1 MFSRTPKK
9 TVRSSGSGVHSS
21 PAFSPGVLLPRG
33 SIVLRPCL
41 QFVHPIQQSQEPS
54 DDASTKDLQRK
65 LQQRQDELDM
75 LQIANET
82 LQAQCKVSAVRVKP
96 SATTSRAGYPTTG
109 FEVPSRSHRPA
120 HTVADLSPITERT
133 QAAVERE
140 EEIKEAMNDALG
152 ASTRRITDLEGE
164 LEHAKAIAAVADK
177 SPSSQGAPD
186 GTDAAELEK
195 LRKKLKVSA
204 GLVKKLRDNE
214 TGLKDEL
221 ATAQKRIAEGVKD
234 RDAEDRAVATQKN
247 LLRKTEA
254 DLVALRAELKAKD
267 AELTAREEANAETA
281 KTQAAKAEALHERV
295 EALEAEAAEARAAL
309 ERKEAESGA
318 MTAAAFDSANA
329 QANKS
334 EELQHELEATRAE
347 MAAANEQA
355 ERLRADANAKIER
368 AEAAYR
374 EMEKELAA
382 AKKKDT
388 KKTDPSLPA
397 SIQANIKELQ
407 AQLDKKKVQLEVA
420 NKLIKTMKENEKA
433 LEAKLSESPPGDA
446 DVEKIRADANQKI
459 ERAEAAFKEKEAEL
473 ERVRADAN
481 DKIEKA
487 EAAYKEKDAEL
498 KAAQTAGGAGKGK
511 GKGKKG
517 GKNNGDDDVEKIRA
531 DANAKI
537 QKAETAYTQKEE
549 EIARL
554 RADANA
560 KIEKAQA
567 AYKEKEDEIATLRSA
582 ANEKIENAEKAAKR
596 GVDDAARAL
605 EASTALTDEKDRLTQ
620 EVDRLN
626 QMLSSSDGGKAGDV
640 SSQPEPAGAVAALER
655 TLAEAE
661 SSFAREREA
670 LAGDVAAA
678 RSEAKDEKVS
688 RESAEADA
696 KSAKSDAETQ
706 RAAALAAMTE
716 VDKVKATA
724 AEIDAQLQETV
735 RDADGLREECARAK
749 TAAKD
754 AKRKLDEMT
763 KERATTERSSAES
776 AARVTELESAVA
788 SLEGELVKTAED
800 LRETG
805 LRLERAEA
813 VADVAGDKDQV
824 LSEAR
829 TAKRDAE
836 EAADAALVSARAAK
850 AEAEAA
856 RADAETEAKTAASLR
871 AQLAEIHTKVAALE
885 QRLETTKARAD
896 SAEKANKS
904 LSSVETALAAART
917 EHAAEKSQMRS
928 AWDEERDALKRE
940 LDALWEAN
948 SEDAA
953 RETARDSGVARRIS
967 ELEHTAEEAAVAAAE
982 EKRVYAERYA
992 ALSADFEASAERN
1005 LVLETE
1011 CKKLQDDL
1019 RESERKTL
1027 ASKEVNDR
1035 LTELAAS
1042 AEAESSV
1049 EIAKLRAE
1057 LAVAVT
1063 DKETMFAQTLEL
1075 EAATQDAS
1083 TALADVKAEQDSAA
1097 AKVEAAERR
1106 RDAAKGEV
1114 ASLEKELAGKR
1125 AKIDSLEAEVGDL
1138 RGKEADAVETCGS
1151 LRATIARLE
1160 AGSTARARTD
1170 DENKLKAEMYAVQE
1184 VETLKVRLREA
1195 DAMQERLQKQVTRAE
1210 ADKTDAETER
1220 ESLREGINKTTRE
1233 NRALSARVAHL
1244 EAQDASH
1251 EREKNEALREA
1262 AAARAEAEVS
1272 SSAAAQ
1278 ASSARAAAELR
1289 AEELRD
1295 QLRGARGDV
1304 TSAAAAALEM
1314 ERHMGSAQRAASE
1327 SAMKLKTHSAGKEL
1341 VTLRLREKT
1350 QELSDLAETLRE
1362 ERSRRRE
1369 QVEQIAGEKETIL
1382 AKLNSSER
1390 STQERTEE
1398 LETARAELG
1407 VATDEVA
1414 RMASEC
1420 ALAEERAAKAAAR
1433 AQRLHARLFPDGA
1446 PSGTLSDESDDDERA
1461 PVRTGGSR
1469 RKGSSSKA
1477 RLAIVRGTLL
1487 GHPSFP
1493 DGVDVTAA
1501 MRQRCN
1507 SEDGERLCVRVSENL
1522 REVFGNRYPADDD
1535 GQSKTQI
1542 PGKSEGRLVVEY
1554 RSTYFGEG
1562 GNALRCT
1569 VRVGGVTSRTP
1580 FLTESMWIEA
1590 KPAAADHAARTSAA
1604 RIRDA
1609 ESAVAVSRSRG
1620 IALEGKVRAL
1630 TDELVLAKAFASGLE
1645 RRERELDGALAKMRA
1660 KWAAAAESSDRN
1672 ESDADRHRKAAFAA
1686 AAVAHRAVEDART
1699 EAEIAVMEAVRLERL
1714 SADQRAREIRLS
1726 QSGKG
1731 RGVGSASASV
1741 KGSWGEPGVDRTPFV
1756 PSREKTS
1763 VPAKSPV
1770 DFGYKSRSKV
1780 RSAMRAEAE
1789 AWERAR
1795 AVSGVGESAA
1805 TRARASW
1812 ARGRDVP
1819 EPFMTPRASLSA
1831 PKTAQRASASI
1842 TRRDFRLIGA
1852 ESPSE
1857 EARRR
1862 ADARVAALRAS
1873 RQSASRDA
1881 GPNSPTNRKPKD
1893 SFQNSSSRV
1902 TRAITPRRG
1911 AGDVT
1916 TPGAGVL
1923 RSKLEAAEA
1932 RLASAVADREA
1943 RLAEAEALRR
1953 RAWASSVTGSRGRDE
1968 IEALARTVIAKSEK
1982 VLREDD

>member
-1 MFSRTPKK
+1 M
-9 TVRSSGSGVHSS
+9 
-21 PAFSPGVLLPRG
+21 
-33 SIVLRPCL
+33 
-41 QFVHPIQQSQEPS
+41 
-54 DDASTKDLQRK
+54 
-65 LQQRQDELDM
+65 
-75 LQIANET
+75 
-82 LQAQCKVSAVRVKP
+82 
-96 SATTSRAGYPTTG
+96 
-109 FEVPSRSHRPA
+109 PSRSHRPA

-267 AELTAREEANAETA
+267 AELFAREEANAETA

-334 EELQHELEATRAE
+334 EELQHELEVTRAE

-382 AKKKDT
+382 AKEKKDT

-517 GKNNGDDDVEKIRA
+517 GKNNGDDDVEMIRA

-537 QKAETAYTQKEE
+537 QKAETACTQKEE
-549 EIARL
+549 EIERL
-554 RADANA
+554 RLDANA

-640 SSQPEPAGAVAALER
+640 SSQPGPAGAVAALER

-706 RAAALAAMTE
+706 RAGALAAMTE

-829 TAKRDAE
+829 TAKSDAE

-871 AQLAEIHTKVAALE
+871 AQLAEIHTKVVALE

-1027 ASKEVNDR
+1027 ASK
-1035 LTELAAS
+1035 
-1042 AEAESSV
+1042 
-1049 EIAKLRAE
+1049 
-1057 LAVAVT
+1057 
-1063 DKETMFAQTLEL
+1063 
-1075 EAATQDAS
+1075 
-1083 TALADVKAEQDSAA
+1083 
-1097 AKVEAAERR
+1097 
-1106 RDAAKGEV
+1106 
-1114 ASLEKELAGKR
+1114 
-1125 AKIDSLEAEVGDL
+1125 
-1138 RGKEADAVETCGS
+1138 
-1151 LRATIARLE
+1151 
-1160 AGSTARARTD
+1160 
-1170 DENKLKAEMYAVQE
+1170 
-1184 VETLKVRLREA
+1184 
-1195 DAMQERLQKQVTRAE
+1195 
-1210 ADKTDAETER
+1210 
-1220 ESLREGINKTTRE
+1220 
-1233 NRALSARVAHL
+1233 
-1244 EAQDASH
+1244 
-1251 EREKNEALREA
+1251 
-1262 AAARAEAEVS
+1262 
-1272 SSAAAQ
+1272 
-1278 ASSARAAAELR
+1278 
-1289 AEELRD
+1289 
-1295 QLRGARGDV
+1295 
-1304 TSAAAAALEM
+1304 
-1314 ERHMGSAQRAASE
+1314 
-1327 SAMKLKTHSAGKEL
+1327 
-1341 VTLRLREKT
+1341 
-1350 QELSDLAETLRE
+1350 
-1362 ERSRRRE
+1362 
-1369 QVEQIAGEKETIL
+1369 
-1382 AKLNSSER
+1382 
-1390 STQERTEE
+1390 
-1398 LETARAELG
+1398 
-1407 VATDEVA
+1407 
-1414 RMASEC
+1414 
-1420 ALAEERAAKAAAR
+1420 
-1433 AQRLHARLFPDGA
+1433 
-1446 PSGTLSDESDDDERA
+1446 
-1461 PVRTGGSR
+1461 
-1469 RKGSSSKA
+1469 
-1477 RLAIVRGTLL
+1477 
-1487 GHPSFP
+1487 
-1493 DGVDVTAA
+1493 
-1501 MRQRCN
+1501 
-1507 SEDGERLCVRVSENL
+1507 
-1522 REVFGNRYPADDD
+1522 
-1535 GQSKTQI
+1535 
-1542 PGKSEGRLVVEY
+1542 
-1554 RSTYFGEG
+1554 
-1562 GNALRCT
+1562 
-1569 VRVGGVTSRTP
+1569 
-1580 FLTESMWIEA
+1580 
-1590 KPAAADHAARTSAA
+1590 
-1604 RIRDA
+1604 
-1609 ESAVAVSRSRG
+1609 
-1620 IALEGKVRAL
+1620 
-1630 TDELVLAKAFASGLE
+1630 
-1645 RRERELDGALAKMRA
+1645 
-1660 KWAAAAESSDRN
+1660 
-1672 ESDADRHRKAAFAA
+1672 
-1686 AAVAHRAVEDART
+1686 
-1699 EAEIAVMEAVRLERL
+1699 
-1714 SADQRAREIRLS
+1714 
-1726 QSGKG
+1726 
-1731 RGVGSASASV
+1731 
-1741 KGSWGEPGVDRTPFV
+1741 
-1756 PSREKTS
+1756 
-1763 VPAKSPV
+1763 
-1770 DFGYKSRSKV
+1770 
-1780 RSAMRAEAE
+1780 
-1789 AWERAR
+1789 
-1795 AVSGVGESAA
+1795 
-1805 TRARASW
+1805 
-1812 ARGRDVP
+1812 
-1819 EPFMTPRASLSA
+1819 
-1831 PKTAQRASASI
+1831 
-1842 TRRDFRLIGA
+1842 
-1852 ESPSE
+1852 
-1857 EARRR
+1857 
-1862 ADARVAALRAS
+1862 
-1873 RQSASRDA
+1873 
-1881 GPNSPTNRKPKD
+1881 
-1893 SFQNSSSRV
+1893 
-1902 TRAITPRRG
+1902 
-1911 AGDVT
+1911 
-1916 TPGAGVL
+1916 
-1923 RSKLEAAEA
+1923 
-1932 RLASAVADREA
+1932 
-1943 RLAEAEALRR
+1943 
-1953 RAWASSVTGSRGRDE
+1953 
-1968 IEALARTVIAKSEK
+1968 
-1982 VLREDD
+1982 

>member
-1 MFSRTPKK
+1 M
-9 TVRSSGSGVHSS
+9 
-21 PAFSPGVLLPRG
+21 
-33 SIVLRPCL
+33 
-41 QFVHPIQQSQEPS
+41 
-54 DDASTKDLQRK
+54 
-65 LQQRQDELDM
+65 
-75 LQIANET
+75 
-82 LQAQCKVSAVRVKP
+82 
-96 SATTSRAGYPTTG
+96 
-109 FEVPSRSHRPA
+109 PSRSHRPA

-267 AELTAREEANAETA
+267 AELSAREEANAETA
-281 KTQAAKAEALHERV
+281 KTQAAKAEALHTRV
-295 EALEAEAAEARAAL
+295 EALEAEAAAARAAL

-382 AKKKDT
+382 AKEKKDT

-537 QKAETAYTQKEE
+537 QKAETAYTRKEE
-549 EIARL
+549 EIERL

-640 SSQPEPAGAVAALER
+640 SSQPGPAGAVAALER

-1049 EIAKLRAE
+1049 EIAKLRAD
-1057 LAVAVT
+1057 LAVAVA

-1125 AKIDSLEAEVGDL
+1125 AKIESLQAELGDL

-1272 SSAAAQ
+1272 SSAALS

-1341 VTLRLREKT
+1341 VALRLREKT

-1390 STQERTEE
+1390 LTQERTEE

-1469 RKGSSSKA
+1469 RKVTSKA

-1535 GQSKTQI
+1535 VQSKTHV

-1609 ESAVAVSRSRG
+1609 ESAVAASRSRG
-1620 IALEGKVRAL
+1620 IALEDKVRAL

-1731 RGVGSASASV
+1731 RGVGSASDSV

>member
-1 MFSRTPKK
+1 
-9 TVRSSGSGVHSS
+9 
-21 PAFSPGVLLPRG
+21 
-33 SIVLRPCL
+33 
-41 QFVHPIQQSQEPS
+41 
-54 DDASTKDLQRK
+54 
-65 LQQRQDELDM
+65 M

-96 SATTSRAGYPTTG
+96 KSTTSRAGYPTTG

-267 AELTAREEANAETA
+267 AELIAREEANAETA
-281 KTQAAKAEALHERV
+281 KTQAAKAEALHTRV

-382 AKKKDT
+382 AKEKDT

-549 EIARL
+549 EIERL

-605 EASTALTDEKDRLTQ
+605 EASTALTDEKDRLTR

-678 RSEAKDEKVS
+678 RSEAKDGKVA

-706 RAAALAAMTE
+706 RAVALAAMTE

-871 AQLAEIHTKVAALE
+871 AQLAELQTKVDALE
-885 QRLETTKARAD
+885 QRLETTKTRAD

-1057 LAVAVT
+1057 LAVAVA

-1114 ASLEKELAGKR
+1114 VVLEKELAGKR

-1262 AAARAEAEVS
+1262 AAARAEAEAT
-1272 SSAAAQ
+1272 SSAALS

-1469 RKGSSSKA
+1469 RKGASKA

-1535 GQSKTQI
+1535 VQSKTQI
-1542 PGKSEGRLVVEY
+1542 PGKSSEGRLVVEY

-1609 ESAVAVSRSRG
+1609 ESAVAASRSRG

-1741 KGSWGEPGVDRTPFV
+1741 KGSWGEPGIDRTPFV

-1911 AGDVT
+1911 AGDAK

>member
-1 MFSRTPKK
+1 
-9 TVRSSGSGVHSS
+9 
-21 PAFSPGVLLPRG
+21 
-33 SIVLRPCL
+33 
-41 QFVHPIQQSQEPS
+41 
-54 DDASTKDLQRK
+54 
-65 LQQRQDELDM
+65 M

-267 AELTAREEANAETA
+267 AELSAREEANAETA

-382 AKKKDT
+382 AKKDT

-549 EIARL
+549 EIERL

-605 EASTALTDEKDRLTQ
+605 EASTALTDEKDRLTR

-640 SSQPEPAGAVAALER
+640 SSQPGPAGAVAALER

-678 RSEAKDEKVS
+678 RSEAKDENVS

-871 AQLAEIHTKVAALE
+871 AQLTEIQTKMSALE

-1049 EIAKLRAE
+1049 EIAKLRAD
-1057 LAVAVT
+1057 LAVAVA

-1262 AAARAEAEVS
+1262 AAARAEAEAT
-1272 SSAAAQ
+1272 SSAALS

-1469 RKGSSSKA
+1469 RKGA
-1477 RLAIVRGTLL
+1477 FQG
-1487 GHPSFP
+1487 
-1493 DGVDVTAA
+1493 
-1501 MRQRCN
+1501 
-1507 SEDGERLCVRVSENL
+1507 
-1522 REVFGNRYPADDD
+1522 PA
-1535 GQSKTQI
+1535 G
-1542 PGKSEGRLVVEY
+1542 
-1554 RSTYFGEG
+1554 
-1562 GNALRCT
+1562 
-1569 VRVGGVTSRTP
+1569 
-1580 FLTESMWIEA
+1580 
-1590 KPAAADHAARTSAA
+1590 
-1604 RIRDA
+1604 
-1609 ESAVAVSRSRG
+1609 
-1620 IALEGKVRAL
+1620 
-1630 TDELVLAKAFASGLE
+1630 
-1645 RRERELDGALAKMRA
+1645 
-1660 KWAAAAESSDRN
+1660 DRP
-1672 ESDADRHRKAAFAA
+1672 RH
-1686 AAVAHRAVEDART
+1686 
-1699 EAEIAVMEAVRLERL
+1699 L
-1714 SADQRAREIRLS
+1714 
-1726 QSGKG
+1726 
-1731 RGVGSASASV
+1731 
-1741 KGSWGEPGVDRTPFV
+1741 
-1756 PSREKTS
+1756 
-1763 VPAKSPV
+1763 
-1770 DFGYKSRSKV
+1770 
-1780 RSAMRAEAE
+1780 
-1789 AWERAR
+1789 
-1795 AVSGVGESAA
+1795 
-1805 TRARASW
+1805 ARASVVPRR
-1812 ARGRDVP
+1812 RGRH
-1819 EPFMTPRASLSA
+1819 R
-1831 PKTAQRASASI
+1831 
-1842 TRRDFRLIGA
+1842 G
-1852 ESPSE
+1852 
-1857 EARRR
+1857 
-1862 ADARVAALRAS
+1862 DATEV
-1873 RQSASRDA
+1873 
-1881 GPNSPTNRKPKD
+1881 
-1893 SFQNSSSRV
+1893 
-1902 TRAITPRRG
+1902 
-1911 AGDVT
+1911 
-1916 TPGAGVL
+1916 
-1923 RSKLEAAEA
+1923 
-1932 RLASAVADREA
+1932 
-1943 RLAEAEALRR
+1943 
-1953 RAWASSVTGSRGRDE
+1953 
-1968 IEALARTVIAKSEK
+1968 
-1982 VLREDD
+1982 

>member
-1 MFSRTPKK
+1 
-9 TVRSSGSGVHSS
+9 
-21 PAFSPGVLLPRG
+21 
-33 SIVLRPCL
+33 
-41 QFVHPIQQSQEPS
+41 
-54 DDASTKDLQRK
+54 
-65 LQQRQDELDM
+65 M

-96 SATTSRAGYPTTG
+96 KSTTSRAGYPTTG

-267 AELTAREEANAETA
+267 AELIAREEANAETA
-281 KTQAAKAEALHERV
+281 KTQAAKAEALHTRV

-382 AKKKDT
+382 AKEKDT

-487 EAAYKEKDAEL
+487 EAAYKEKEAEL
-498 KAAQTAGGAGKGK
+498 KAAQTAGGAGAGKGKGK

-549 EIARL
+549 EIERL

-605 EASTALTDEKDRLTQ
+605 EASTALTDEKDRLTR

-678 RSEAKDEKVS
+678 RSEAKDGKVA

-706 RAAALAAMTE
+706 RAVALAAMTE

-788 SLEGELVKTAED
+788 SLEDELVKTAED

-871 AQLAEIHTKVAALE
+871 AQLAELQTKVDALE
-885 QRLETTKARAD
+885 QRLETTKTRAD

-1057 LAVAVT
+1057 LAVAVA

-1083 TALADVKAEQDSAA
+1083 TTLADVKAEQDSAA

-1114 ASLEKELAGKR
+1114 VVLEKELAGKR

-1195 DAMQERLQKQVTRAE
+1195 DAMQERLQKHVTRAE
-1210 ADKTDAETER
+1210 ADKADAETER

-1278 ASSARAAAELR
+1278 ASSARAAAELC

-1382 AKLNSSER
+1382 AKLKSSER
-1390 STQERTEE
+1390 LTQERTEE

-1407 VATDEVA
+1407 VATDEVS

-1469 RKGSSSKA
+1469 RKGASKA

-1535 GQSKTQI
+1535 VQSKTHV
-1542 PGKSEGRLVVEY
+1542 PGKSSEGRLVVEY

-1609 ESAVAVSRSRG
+1609 ESAVATSRSRG

-1741 KGSWGEPGVDRTPFV
+1741 KGSWGEPGIDRTPFV

-1842 TRRDFRLIGA
+1842 TRRDFRLIGV

-1911 AGDVT
+1911 AGDAK

-1943 RLAEAEALRR
+1943 RLAEAEALPR

-1968 IEALARTVIAKSEK
+1968 IEALVRTVIAKSEK

>member
-1 MFSRTPKK
+1 M
-9 TVRSSGSGVHSS
+9 
-21 PAFSPGVLLPRG
+21 
-33 SIVLRPCL
+33 
-41 QFVHPIQQSQEPS
+41 
-54 DDASTKDLQRK
+54 
-65 LQQRQDELDM
+65 
-75 LQIANET
+75 
-82 LQAQCKVSAVRVKP
+82 
-96 SATTSRAGYPTTG
+96 
-109 FEVPSRSHRPA
+109 PSRSHRPA

-267 AELTAREEANAETA
+267 AELSAREEANAETA

-295 EALEAEAAEARAAL
+295 EALEAEAAAARAAL

-382 AKKKDT
+382 AKKDT

-397 SIQANIKELQ
+397 SIQATIKELQ

-537 QKAETAYTQKEE
+537 QKAETAYTRKEE
-549 EIARL
+549 EIERL

-640 SSQPEPAGAVAALER
+640 SSQPGPAGAVAALER

-871 AQLAEIHTKVAALE
+871 AQLAELQTKMSALE

-1057 LAVAVT
+1057 LAVAVA

-1195 DAMQERLQKQVTRAE
+1195 DAMQERLQKHVTRAE

-1262 AAARAEAEVS
+1262 AAARAEAEAT
-1272 SSAAAQ
+1272 SSAALS

-1407 VATDEVA
+1407 AATDEVA

-1469 RKGSSSKA
+1469 RKVTSKA

-1535 GQSKTQI
+1535 VQSKTQI

-1609 ESAVAVSRSRG
+1609 ESAVAASRSRG

-1911 AGDVT
+1911 AGDAV

>member
-1 MFSRTPKK
+1 M
-9 TVRSSGSGVHSS
+9 
-21 PAFSPGVLLPRG
+21 
-33 SIVLRPCL
+33 
-41 QFVHPIQQSQEPS
+41 
-54 DDASTKDLQRK
+54 
-65 LQQRQDELDM
+65 
-75 LQIANET
+75 
-82 LQAQCKVSAVRVKP
+82 
-96 SATTSRAGYPTTG
+96 
-109 FEVPSRSHRPA
+109 PSRSHRPA

-267 AELTAREEANAETA
+267 AELFAREEANAETA

-295 EALEAEAAEARAAL
+295 EALEAEAAAARAAL

-329 QANKS
+329 QANKA

-382 AKKKDT
+382 AKKDT

-549 EIARL
+549 EIERL

-605 EASTALTDEKDRLTQ
+605 EASAALTDEKDRLTR

-640 SSQPEPAGAVAALER
+640 SSQPGPAGAVAALER

-678 RSEAKDEKVS
+678 RSEAKDEKVA

-824 LSEAR
+824 LYEAR

-871 AQLAEIHTKVAALE
+871 AQLTELQTKVAALE

-896 SAEKANKS
+896 SAEKANES

-1035 LTELAAS
+1035 LTDLAAS

-1057 LAVAVT
+1057 LAVAVA

-1210 ADKTDAETER
+1210 ADKADAETER

-1233 NRALSARVAHL
+1233 NRALSARVANL

-1262 AAARAEAEVS
+1262 AAARTEAEVS
-1272 SSAAAQ
+1272 SSAALS

-1469 RKGSSSKA
+1469 RKVTSKA

-1535 GQSKTQI
+1535 VQSKTQI
-1542 PGKSEGRLVVEY
+1542 PGKSSEGRLVVEY

-1609 ESAVAVSRSRG
+1609 ESAVAASRSRG

-1831 PKTAQRASASI
+1831 PKTAQRASVSH

>member
-1 MFSRTPKK
+1 
-9 TVRSSGSGVHSS
+9 
-21 PAFSPGVLLPRG
+21 
-33 SIVLRPCL
+33 
-41 QFVHPIQQSQEPS
+41 
-54 DDASTKDLQRK
+54 
-65 LQQRQDELDM
+65 M

-96 SATTSRAGYPTTG
+96 KSTTSRAGYPTTG

-267 AELTAREEANAETA
+267 AELFAREEANAETA

-382 AKKKDT
+382 AKEKDT

-498 KAAQTAGGAGKGK
+498 KAAQTAGGAGAGKGKGK

-549 EIARL
+549 EIERL

-605 EASTALTDEKDRLTQ
+605 EASTALTDEKDRLTR

-678 RSEAKDEKVS
+678 RSEAKDGKVA

-788 SLEGELVKTAED
+788 SLEDELVKTAED

-871 AQLAEIHTKVAALE
+871 AQLAELQTKVDALE
-885 QRLETTKARAD
+885 QRLETTKTRAD

-1005 LVLETE
+1005 LVLKTE

-1057 LAVAVT
+1057 LAVAVA

-1083 TALADVKAEQDSAA
+1083 TTLADVKAEQDSAA

-1114 ASLEKELAGKR
+1114 VVLEKELAGKR

-1195 DAMQERLQKQVTRAE
+1195 DAMQERLQKHVTRAE
-1210 ADKTDAETER
+1210 ADKADAETER

-1278 ASSARAAAELR
+1278 ASSARAAAELC

-1369 QVEQIAGEKETIL
+1369 QVEQIAGEKEMIL
-1382 AKLNSSER
+1382 AKLKSSER
-1390 STQERTEE
+1390 LTQERTEE

-1407 VATDEVA
+1407 VATDEVS

-1469 RKGSSSKA
+1469 RKGASKA

-1535 GQSKTQI
+1535 VQSKTHV
-1542 PGKSEGRLVVEY
+1542 PGKSSEGRLVVEY

-1609 ESAVAVSRSRG
+1609 ESAVATSRSRG

-1741 KGSWGEPGVDRTPFV
+1741 KGSWGEPSVDRTPFV

-1911 AGDVT
+1911 AGDAK

-1943 RLAEAEALRR
+1943 RLAEAEALPR

-1968 IEALARTVIAKSEK
+1968 IEALVRTVIAKSEK

>member
-1 MFSRTPKK
+1 
-9 TVRSSGSGVHSS
+9 
-21 PAFSPGVLLPRG
+21 
-33 SIVLRPCL
+33 
-41 QFVHPIQQSQEPS
+41 
-54 DDASTKDLQRK
+54 
-65 LQQRQDELDM
+65 
-75 LQIANET
+75 
-82 LQAQCKVSAVRVKP
+82 
-96 SATTSRAGYPTTG
+96 
-109 FEVPSRSHRPA
+109 
-120 HTVADLSPITERT
+120 
-133 QAAVERE
+133 
-140 EEIKEAMNDALG
+140 
-152 ASTRRITDLEGE
+152 
-164 LEHAKAIAAVADK
+164 
-177 SPSSQGAPD
+177 
-186 GTDAAELEK
+186 
-195 LRKKLKVSA
+195 
-204 GLVKKLRDNE
+204 
-214 TGLKDEL
+214 
-221 ATAQKRIAEGVKD
+221 
-234 RDAEDRAVATQKN
+234 VATQKN

-267 AELTAREEANAETA
+267 TELFAREEANAETA
-281 KTQAAKAEALHERV
+281 KTQAAKAEALHTRV

-382 AKKKDT
+382 AKKDT

-537 QKAETAYTQKEE
+537 QKAETAYTRKEE
-549 EIARL
+549 EIERL

-640 SSQPEPAGAVAALER
+640 SSQPGPAGAVAALER

-871 AQLAEIHTKVAALE
+871 AQLTEIQTKMSALE

-1057 LAVAVT
+1057 LAVAVA

-1262 AAARAEAEVS
+1262 AAARAEAEAT
-1272 SSAAAQ
+1272 SSAALS

-1535 GQSKTQI
+1535 VQTKTHV

-1609 ESAVAVSRSRG
+1609 ESAVAASRSRA

-1831 PKTAQRASASI
+1831 PKTAQRASVSAGV

>member
-1 MFSRTPKK
+1 M
-9 TVRSSGSGVHSS
+9 
-21 PAFSPGVLLPRG
+21 
-33 SIVLRPCL
+33 
-41 QFVHPIQQSQEPS
+41 
-54 DDASTKDLQRK
+54 
-65 LQQRQDELDM
+65 
-75 LQIANET
+75 
-82 LQAQCKVSAVRVKP
+82 
-96 SATTSRAGYPTTG
+96 
-109 FEVPSRSHRPA
+109 PSRSHRPA

-267 AELTAREEANAETA
+267 AELFAREEANAETA

-382 AKKKDT
+382 AKKDT

-517 GKNNGDDDVEKIRA
+517 GKNGDDDVEKIRA

-640 SSQPEPAGAVAALER
+640 SSQPGPAGAVAALER

-1049 EIAKLRAE
+1049 EIAKLRAD
-1057 LAVAVT
+1057 LAVAVA

-1125 AKIDSLEAEVGDL
+1125 AKIESLEAEVGDL

-1262 AAARAEAEVS
+1262 AAARAEAEAT
-1272 SSAAAQ
+1272 SSAALS

-1535 GQSKTQI
+1535 VQSKTHV

-1609 ESAVAVSRSRG
+1609 ESAVAASRSRA

-1812 ARGRDVP
+1812 ARGREVP

-1831 PKTAQRASASI
+1831 PKTAQRASVSAGV

>member
-1 MFSRTPKK
+1 M
-9 TVRSSGSGVHSS
+9 
-21 PAFSPGVLLPRG
+21 
-33 SIVLRPCL
+33 
-41 QFVHPIQQSQEPS
+41 
-54 DDASTKDLQRK
+54 
-65 LQQRQDELDM
+65 
-75 LQIANET
+75 
-82 LQAQCKVSAVRVKP
+82 
-96 SATTSRAGYPTTG
+96 
-109 FEVPSRSHRPA
+109 
-120 HTVADLSPITERT
+120 
-133 QAAVERE
+133 
-140 EEIKEAMNDALG
+140 
-152 ASTRRITDLEGE
+152 
-164 LEHAKAIAAVADK
+164 
-177 SPSSQGAPD
+177 
-186 GTDAAELEK
+186 
-195 LRKKLKVSA
+195 
-204 GLVKKLRDNE
+204 
-214 TGLKDEL
+214 
-221 ATAQKRIAEGVKD
+221 KD

-267 AELTAREEANAETA
+267 AELSAREEANAETA
-281 KTQAAKAEALHERV
+281 KTQAAKAEALHTRV

-382 AKKKDT
+382 AKKDT

-517 GKNNGDDDVEKIRA
+517 GKNGDDDVEKIRA

-537 QKAETAYTQKEE
+537 QKAETAYTRKEE
-549 EIARL
+549 EIERL

-640 SSQPEPAGAVAALER
+640 SSQPGPAGAVAALER

-678 RSEAKDEKVS
+678 RSEAKAEKVA

-871 AQLAEIHTKVAALE
+871 AQLVELQTKVDALE

-896 SAEKANKS
+896 SAEKANES

-1035 LTELAAS
+1035 LTDLAAS

-1049 EIAKLRAE
+1049 EIAKLRAD
-1057 LAVAVT
+1057 LAVAVA

-1272 SSAAAQ
+1272 SSAALS

-1390 STQERTEE
+1390 LTQERTEE

-1469 RKGSSSKA
+1469 RKVTSKA

-1535 GQSKTQI
+1535 VPSKTHV

-1609 ESAVAVSRSRG
+1609 ESAVAASRSRA

-1731 RGVGSASASV
+1731 RGVGSASDSV

-1812 ARGRDVP
+1812 ARGREVP

>member
-1 MFSRTPKK
+1 
-9 TVRSSGSGVHSS
+9 
-21 PAFSPGVLLPRG
+21 
-33 SIVLRPCL
+33 
-41 QFVHPIQQSQEPS
+41 
-54 DDASTKDLQRK
+54 
-65 LQQRQDELDM
+65 M

-96 SATTSRAGYPTTG
+96 KSTTSRAGYPTTG

-382 AKKKDT
+382 AKEKDT

-498 KAAQTAGGAGKGK
+498 KAAQTAGGAGAGAGKGK

-549 EIARL
+549 EIERL

-605 EASTALTDEKDRLTQ
+605 EASTALTDEKDRLTR

-678 RSEAKDEKVS
+678 RSEAKDGKVA

-706 RAAALAAMTE
+706 RAVALAAMTE

-788 SLEGELVKTAED
+788 SLEDELVKTAED

-871 AQLAEIHTKVAALE
+871 AQLAELQTKVDALE
-885 QRLETTKARAD
+885 QRLETTKTRAD

-1075 EAATQDAS
+1075 EAATEDAS

-1114 ASLEKELAGKR
+1114 VVLEKELAGKR

-1195 DAMQERLQKQVTRAE
+1195 DAMQERLQKHVTRAE
-1210 ADKTDAETER
+1210 ADKADAETER

-1272 SSAAAQ
+1272 SSAALS

-1369 QVEQIAGEKETIL
+1369 QVEQIAGEKEMIL
-1382 AKLNSSER
+1382 AKLKSSER
-1390 STQERTEE
+1390 LTQERTEE

-1407 VATDEVA
+1407 AATDEVA

-1469 RKGSSSKA
+1469 RKGASKA

-1535 GQSKTQI
+1535 VQSKTHV
-1542 PGKSEGRLVVEY
+1542 PGKSSEGRLVVEY

-1609 ESAVAVSRSRG
+1609 ESAVATSRSRG

-1741 KGSWGEPGVDRTPFV
+1741 KGSWGEPSVDRTPFV

-1911 AGDVT
+1911 AGDAK

-1943 RLAEAEALRR
+1943 RLAEAEALPR

-1968 IEALARTVIAKSEK
+1968 IEALVRTVIAKSEK

>member
-1 MFSRTPKK
+1 M
-9 TVRSSGSGVHSS
+9 
-21 PAFSPGVLLPRG
+21 
-33 SIVLRPCL
+33 
-41 QFVHPIQQSQEPS
+41 
-54 DDASTKDLQRK
+54 
-65 LQQRQDELDM
+65 
-75 LQIANET
+75 
-82 LQAQCKVSAVRVKP
+82 
-96 SATTSRAGYPTTG
+96 
-109 FEVPSRSHRPA
+109 PSRSHRPA

-281 KTQAAKAEALHERV
+281 KTQAAKAEALHTRV
-295 EALEAEAAEARAAL
+295 EALEAEAANARAAL

-382 AKKKDT
+382 AKKDT

-549 EIARL
+549 EIERL

-605 EASTALTDEKDRLTQ
+605 EASTALTDEKDRLTR

-640 SSQPEPAGAVAALER
+640 SSQPGPAGAVAALER

-661 SSFAREREA
+661 SSFANEREA

-678 RSEAKDEKVS
+678 RSEAKDEKVA

-871 AQLAEIHTKVAALE
+871 AQLAELQTKMSALE

-1063 DKETMFAQTLEL
+1063 DKETMFAQTLDL

-1195 DAMQERLQKQVTRAE
+1195 DAMQERLQKHVTRAE

-1220 ESLREGINKTTRE
+1220 ESLREGINKATRE
-1233 NRALSARVAHL
+1233 NRALSARVANL

-1262 AAARAEAEVS
+1262 AAARAEAEAS
-1272 SSAAAQ
+1272 SSAALS

-1390 STQERTEE
+1390 LTQERTEE

-1407 VATDEVA
+1407 AATDEVA

-1469 RKGSSSKA
+1469 RKGASKA

-1535 GQSKTQI
+1535 VPSKTHV

-1609 ESAVAVSRSRG
+1609 ESAVAASRSRG

-1911 AGDVT
+1911 AGDAV

>member
-1 MFSRTPKK
+1 M
-9 TVRSSGSGVHSS
+9 
-21 PAFSPGVLLPRG
+21 
-33 SIVLRPCL
+33 
-41 QFVHPIQQSQEPS
+41 
-54 DDASTKDLQRK
+54 
-65 LQQRQDELDM
+65 
-75 LQIANET
+75 
-82 LQAQCKVSAVRVKP
+82 
-96 SATTSRAGYPTTG
+96 
-109 FEVPSRSHRPA
+109 PSRSHRPA

-295 EALEAEAAEARAAL
+295 EALEAEAANARAAL

-382 AKKKDT
+382 EKKDT
-388 KKTDPSLPA
+388 KQTDPSLPA

-549 EIARL
+549 EIERL

-605 EASTALTDEKDRLTQ
+605 EASTALTDEKDRLTR

-640 SSQPEPAGAVAALER
+640 SSQPGPAGAVAALER

-661 SSFAREREA
+661 SSFANEREA

-678 RSEAKDEKVS
+678 RSEAKAEKVA

-871 AQLAEIHTKVAALE
+871 AQLTELHTKVAALE

-1035 LTELAAS
+1035 LTDLAAS

-1114 ASLEKELAGKR
+1114 DVLEKELAGKR
-1125 AKIDSLEAEVGDL
+1125 AKIDSLEAELGDL

-1195 DAMQERLQKQVTRAE
+1195 DAMQERLQKHVTRAE
-1210 ADKTDAETER
+1210 VDKADAETER
-1220 ESLREGINKTTRE
+1220 ESLREGINKATRE

-1272 SSAAAQ
+1272 SSAALS

-1390 STQERTEE
+1390 LTQERTEE

-1469 RKGSSSKA
+1469 RKVTSKA

-1535 GQSKTQI
+1535 VPSKTHV

-1609 ESAVAVSRSRG
+1609 ESAVAASRSRA

-1731 RGVGSASASV
+1731 RGVGSASDSV

>member
-1 MFSRTPKK
+1 M
-9 TVRSSGSGVHSS
+9 
-21 PAFSPGVLLPRG
+21 
-33 SIVLRPCL
+33 
-41 QFVHPIQQSQEPS
+41 
-54 DDASTKDLQRK
+54 
-65 LQQRQDELDM
+65 
-75 LQIANET
+75 
-82 LQAQCKVSAVRVKP
+82 
-96 SATTSRAGYPTTG
+96 
-109 FEVPSRSHRPA
+109 PSRSHRPA

-267 AELTAREEANAETA
+267 AELFAREEANAETA
-281 KTQAAKAEALHERV
+281 KTQAAKAEALHTRV

-382 AKKKDT
+382 AKEKKDT

-498 KAAQTAGGAGKGK
+498 KAAQTAGGAGAGKGKGK

-537 QKAETAYTQKEE
+537 QKAETAYTRKEE
-549 EIARL
+549 EIERL

-605 EASTALTDEKDRLTQ
+605 EASTALTDEKDRLTR

-640 SSQPEPAGAVAALER
+640 SSQPGPAGAVAALER

-678 RSEAKDEKVS
+678 RSEAKDGKVA

-871 AQLAEIHTKVAALE
+871 AQLAELQTKVDALE
-885 QRLETTKARAD
+885 QRLETTKTRAD

-1057 LAVAVT
+1057 LAVAVA

-1083 TALADVKAEQDSAA
+1083 TTLADVKAEQDSAA

-1114 ASLEKELAGKR
+1114 VVLEKELAGKR

-1262 AAARAEAEVS
+1262 AAARAEAEAT
-1272 SSAAAQ
+1272 SSAALS

-1314 ERHMGSAQRAASE
+1314 ERQMGSAQRAASE

-1407 VATDEVA
+1407 VATDEVS

-1469 RKGSSSKA
+1469 RKGASKA

-1609 ESAVAVSRSRG
+1609 ESAVATSRSRG

-1805 TRARASW
+1805 TRAHASW

-1842 TRRDFRLIGA
+1842 TRRDFRLIGV

-1911 AGDVT
+1911 AGDAK

-1943 RLAEAEALRR
+1943 RLAEAEALPR

>member
-33 SIVLRPCL
+33 SIVLRPL
-41 QFVHPIQQSQEPS
+41 FTIPPPIQQSQEPS

-267 AELTAREEANAETA
+267 AELIAREEANAETA
-281 KTQAAKAEALHERV
+281 KTQAAKAEALHTRV
-295 EALEAEAAEARAAL
+295 EALEAEAAAARAAL

-382 AKKKDT
+382 AKKDT

-397 SIQANIKELQ
+397 SIQATIKELQ

-549 EIARL
+549 EIERL

-567 AYKEKEDEIATLRSA
+567 AYEEKEDEIATLRSA

-605 EASTALTDEKDRLTQ
+605 EASTALTDEKDRLTR

-640 SSQPEPAGAVAALER
+640 SSQPGPAGAVAALER

-1057 LAVAVT
+1057 LAVAVA

-1262 AAARAEAEVS
+1262 AAARAEAEAT
-1272 SSAAAQ
+1272 SSAALS

-1390 STQERTEE
+1390 LTQERTEE

-1407 VATDEVA
+1407 AATDEVA

-1469 RKGSSSKA
+1469 RKVTSKA

-1535 GQSKTQI
+1535 VQSKTQI

-1609 ESAVAVSRSRG
+1609 ESAVAASRSRG

-1911 AGDVT
+1911 AGDAV

>member
-1 MFSRTPKK
+1 M
-9 TVRSSGSGVHSS
+9 
-21 PAFSPGVLLPRG
+21 
-33 SIVLRPCL
+33 
-41 QFVHPIQQSQEPS
+41 
-54 DDASTKDLQRK
+54 
-65 LQQRQDELDM
+65 
-75 LQIANET
+75 
-82 LQAQCKVSAVRVKP
+82 
-96 SATTSRAGYPTTG
+96 
-109 FEVPSRSHRPA
+109 PSRSHRPA

-355 ERLRADANAKIER
+355 ERLRADSNAKIER

-382 AKKKDT
+382 AKEKKDT

-433 LEAKLSESPPGDA
+433 LEAKLSESPPGDADA

-517 GKNNGDDDVEKIRA
+517 GKNGDDDVEKIRA

-549 EIARL
+549 DIERL

-605 EASTALTDEKDRLTQ
+605 EASTALTDEKDRLTR

-640 SSQPEPAGAVAALER
+640 SSQPGPAGAVAALER

-678 RSEAKDEKVS
+678 RSEAKAEKVA

-871 AQLAEIHTKVAALE
+871 AQLTELQTKVAALE

-896 SAEKANKS
+896 SAEKANES

-1035 LTELAAS
+1035 LTDLAAS

-1049 EIAKLRAE
+1049 EIAKLRAD
-1057 LAVAVT
+1057 LAVAVA

-1114 ASLEKELAGKR
+1114 DVLEKELAGKR
-1125 AKIDSLEAEVGDL
+1125 AKIDSLEAELGDL

-1170 DENKLKAEMYAVQE
+1170 DENNLKAEMYAVQE

-1195 DAMQERLQKQVTRAE
+1195 DAMQERLQKHVTRAE
-1210 ADKTDAETER
+1210 VDKADAETER

-1272 SSAAAQ
+1272 SSAALS

-1390 STQERTEE
+1390 LTQERTEE

-1469 RKGSSSKA
+1469 RKVTSKA

-1535 GQSKTQI
+1535 VPSKTHV

-1609 ESAVAVSRSRG
+1609 ESAVAASRSRA

-1731 RGVGSASASV
+1731 RGVGSASDSV

-1911 AGDVT
+1911 AGDAA

>member
-1 MFSRTPKK
+1 M
-9 TVRSSGSGVHSS
+9 
-21 PAFSPGVLLPRG
+21 
-33 SIVLRPCL
+33 
-41 QFVHPIQQSQEPS
+41 
-54 DDASTKDLQRK
+54 
-65 LQQRQDELDM
+65 
-75 LQIANET
+75 
-82 LQAQCKVSAVRVKP
+82 
-96 SATTSRAGYPTTG
+96 
-109 FEVPSRSHRPA
+109 PSRSHRPA

-267 AELTAREEANAETA
+267 AELIAREEANAETA
-281 KTQAAKAEALHERV
+281 KTQAAKAEALHTRV
-295 EALEAEAAEARAAL
+295 EALEAEAAAARAAL

-382 AKKKDT
+382 AKKDT

-549 EIARL
+549 EIERL

-605 EASTALTDEKDRLTQ
+605 EASTALTDEKDRLTR

-640 SSQPEPAGAVAALER
+640 SSQPGPAGAVAALER

-661 SSFAREREA
+661 SSFANEREA

-678 RSEAKDEKVS
+678 RSEAKDEKVA

-871 AQLAEIHTKVAALE
+871 AQLAELQTKMSALE

-1011 CKKLQDDL
+1011 CKKLQDAL

-1063 DKETMFAQTLEL
+1063 DKETMFAQTLDL

-1195 DAMQERLQKQVTRAE
+1195 DAMQERLQKHVTRAE

-1220 ESLREGINKTTRE
+1220 ESLREGINKATRE
-1233 NRALSARVAHL
+1233 NRALSARVANL

-1262 AAARAEAEVS
+1262 AAARAEAEAS
-1272 SSAAAQ
+1272 SSAALS

-1390 STQERTEE
+1390 LTQERTEE

-1407 VATDEVA
+1407 AATDEVA

-1469 RKGSSSKA
+1469 RKVTSKA

-1535 GQSKTQI
+1535 VQSKTQI

-1609 ESAVAVSRSRG
+1609 ESAVAASRSRG

-1911 AGDVT
+1911 AGDAV

>member
-1 MFSRTPKK
+1 M
-9 TVRSSGSGVHSS
+9 
-21 PAFSPGVLLPRG
+21 
-33 SIVLRPCL
+33 
-41 QFVHPIQQSQEPS
+41 
-54 DDASTKDLQRK
+54 
-65 LQQRQDELDM
+65 
-75 LQIANET
+75 
-82 LQAQCKVSAVRVKP
+82 
-96 SATTSRAGYPTTG
+96 
-109 FEVPSRSHRPA
+109 PSRSHRPA

-295 EALEAEAAEARAAL
+295 EALEAEAANARAAL

-382 AKKKDT
+382 EKKDT
-388 KKTDPSLPA
+388 KQTDPSLPA

-487 EAAYKEKDAEL
+487 EAAYEEKDAEL

-549 EIARL
+549 EIERL

-605 EASTALTDEKDRLTQ
+605 EASTALTDEKDRLTR

-640 SSQPEPAGAVAALER
+640 SSQPGPAGAVAALER

-661 SSFAREREA
+661 SSFANEREA

-678 RSEAKDEKVS
+678 RSEAKDEKAA

-871 AQLAEIHTKVAALE
+871 AQLTELHTKVAALE

-1035 LTELAAS
+1035 LTDLAAS

-1114 ASLEKELAGKR
+1114 DVLEKELAGKR
-1125 AKIDSLEAEVGDL
+1125 AKIDSLEAELGDL

-1170 DENKLKAEMYAVQE
+1170 DENNLKAEMYAVQE

-1195 DAMQERLQKQVTRAE
+1195 DAMQERLQKHVTRAE
-1210 ADKTDAETER
+1210 VDKADAETER

-1272 SSAAAQ
+1272 SSAALS

-1390 STQERTEE
+1390 LTQERTEE

-1469 RKGSSSKA
+1469 RKVTSKA

-1535 GQSKTQI
+1535 VPSKTHV

-1609 ESAVAVSRSRG
+1609 ESAVAASRSRG

>member
-1 MFSRTPKK
+1 M
-9 TVRSSGSGVHSS
+9 
-21 PAFSPGVLLPRG
+21 
-33 SIVLRPCL
+33 
-41 QFVHPIQQSQEPS
+41 
-54 DDASTKDLQRK
+54 
-65 LQQRQDELDM
+65 
-75 LQIANET
+75 
-82 LQAQCKVSAVRVKP
+82 
-96 SATTSRAGYPTTG
+96 
-109 FEVPSRSHRPA
+109 PSRSHRPA

-267 AELTAREEANAETA
+267 AELSAREEANAETA
-281 KTQAAKAEALHERV
+281 KTQAAKAEALHTRV

-382 AKKKDT
+382 AKKDT

-537 QKAETAYTQKEE
+537 QKAETAYTRKEE
-549 EIARL
+549 EIERL

-567 AYKEKEDEIATLRSA
+567 AYEEKEDEIATLRSA
-582 ANEKIENAEKAAKR
+582 ANEKIENAEKAAKC

-605 EASTALTDEKDRLTQ
+605 EASTALTDEKNRLTQ

-640 SSQPEPAGAVAALER
+640 SSQPGPAGAVAALER

-871 AQLAEIHTKVAALE
+871 AQLTEIQTKMSALE

-1049 EIAKLRAE
+1049 EIAKLRAD
-1057 LAVAVT
+1057 LAVAVA

-1262 AAARAEAEVS
+1262 AAARAEAEAT
-1272 SSAAAQ
+1272 SSAALS

-1469 RKGSSSKA
+1469 RKGASKA

-1535 GQSKTQI
+1535 VPSKTHV

-1609 ESAVAVSRSRG
+1609 ESAVAASRSRG

-1756 PSREKTS
+1756 PSREKAS

>member
-1 MFSRTPKK
+1 M
-9 TVRSSGSGVHSS
+9 
-21 PAFSPGVLLPRG
+21 
-33 SIVLRPCL
+33 
-41 QFVHPIQQSQEPS
+41 
-54 DDASTKDLQRK
+54 
-65 LQQRQDELDM
+65 
-75 LQIANET
+75 
-82 LQAQCKVSAVRVKP
+82 
-96 SATTSRAGYPTTG
+96 
-109 FEVPSRSHRPA
+109 PSRSHRPA

-267 AELTAREEANAETA
+267 AELSAREEANAETA

-382 AKKKDT
+382 AKKDT

-517 GKNNGDDDVEKIRA
+517 GKNGDDDVEKIRA

-605 EASTALTDEKDRLTQ
+605 EASTALTDEKDRLTR

-640 SSQPEPAGAVAALER
+640 SSQPGPAGAVAALER

-871 AQLAEIHTKVAALE
+871 AQLTEIQTKMSALE

-1049 EIAKLRAE
+1049 EIAKLRAD
-1057 LAVAVT
+1057 LAVAVA

-1262 AAARAEAEVS
+1262 AAARAEAEAT
-1272 SSAAAQ
+1272 SSAALS

-1469 RKGSSSKA
+1469 RKGASKA

-1535 GQSKTQI
+1535 VQTKTHV

-1609 ESAVAVSRSRG
+1609 ESAVAASRSRA

>member
-1 MFSRTPKK
+1 
-9 TVRSSGSGVHSS
+9 
-21 PAFSPGVLLPRG
+21 
-33 SIVLRPCL
+33 
-41 QFVHPIQQSQEPS
+41 
-54 DDASTKDLQRK
+54 
-65 LQQRQDELDM
+65 M

-96 SATTSRAGYPTTG
+96 KSTTSRAGYPTTG

-267 AELTAREEANAETA
+267 AELSAREEANAETA
-281 KTQAAKAEALHERV
+281 KTQAAKAEALHTRV

-382 AKKKDT
+382 AKEKKDT

-549 EIARL
+549 EIERL

-605 EASTALTDEKDRLTQ
+605 EASTALTDEKDRLTR

-640 SSQPEPAGAVAALER
+640 SSQPGPAGAVAALER

-788 SLEGELVKTAED
+788 SLEDELVKTAED

-871 AQLAEIHTKVAALE
+871 AQLAELQTKVDALE
-885 QRLETTKARAD
+885 QRLETTKTRAD

-1057 LAVAVT
+1057 LAVAVA

-1114 ASLEKELAGKR
+1114 VVLEKELAGKR

-1195 DAMQERLQKQVTRAE
+1195 DAMQERLQKHVTRAE
-1210 ADKTDAETER
+1210 ADKADAETER

-1278 ASSARAAAELR
+1278 ASSARAAAELC

-1469 RKGSSSKA
+1469 RKGASKA

-1535 GQSKTQI
+1535 VQSKTHV
-1542 PGKSEGRLVVEY
+1542 PGKSSEGRLVVEY

-1609 ESAVAVSRSRG
+1609 ESAVAASRSRG

-1741 KGSWGEPGVDRTPFV
+1741 KGSWGEPGIDRTPFV

-1911 AGDVT
+1911 AGDAK

-1943 RLAEAEALRR
+1943 RLAEAEALPR

>member
-1 MFSRTPKK
+1 M
-9 TVRSSGSGVHSS
+9 
-21 PAFSPGVLLPRG
+21 
-33 SIVLRPCL
+33 
-41 QFVHPIQQSQEPS
+41 
-54 DDASTKDLQRK
+54 
-65 LQQRQDELDM
+65 
-75 LQIANET
+75 
-82 LQAQCKVSAVRVKP
+82 
-96 SATTSRAGYPTTG
+96 
-109 FEVPSRSHRPA
+109 PSRSHRPA

-267 AELTAREEANAETA
+267 AELSAREEANAETA
-281 KTQAAKAEALHERV
+281 KTQAAKAEALHTRV
-295 EALEAEAAEARAAL
+295 EALEAEAAAARAAL

-382 AKKKDT
+382 AKEKKDT

-537 QKAETAYTQKEE
+537 QKAETAYTRKEE
-549 EIARL
+549 EIERL

-640 SSQPEPAGAVAALER
+640 SSQPGPAGAVAALER

-1049 EIAKLRAE
+1049 EIAKLRAD
-1057 LAVAVT
+1057 LAVAVA

-1125 AKIDSLEAEVGDL
+1125 AKIESLEAEVNDL

-1151 LRATIARLE
+1151 LRAMIARLE

-1272 SSAAAQ
+1272 SSAALS

-1390 STQERTEE
+1390 LTQERTEE

-1469 RKGSSSKA
+1469 RKVTSKA

-1535 GQSKTQI
+1535 VQSKTHV

-1609 ESAVAVSRSRG
+1609 ESAVAASRSRG

-1731 RGVGSASASV
+1731 RGVGSASDSV

>member
-1 MFSRTPKK
+1 M
-9 TVRSSGSGVHSS
+9 
-21 PAFSPGVLLPRG
+21 
-33 SIVLRPCL
+33 
-41 QFVHPIQQSQEPS
+41 
-54 DDASTKDLQRK
+54 
-65 LQQRQDELDM
+65 
-75 LQIANET
+75 
-82 LQAQCKVSAVRVKP
+82 
-96 SATTSRAGYPTTG
+96 
-109 FEVPSRSHRPA
+109 PSRSHRPA

-267 AELTAREEANAETA
+267 AELFAREEANAETA
-281 KTQAAKAEALHERV
+281 KTQAAKAEALHTRV

-382 AKKKDT
+382 AKEKKDT

-537 QKAETAYTQKEE
+537 QKAETAYTRKEE
-549 EIARL
+549 EIERL

-640 SSQPEPAGAVAALER
+640 SSQPGPAGAVAALER

-706 RAAALAAMTE
+706 RAGALAAMTE

-836 EAADAALVSARAAK
+836 EAADTALVSARAAK

-871 AQLAEIHTKVAALE
+871 AQLTEIHTKVAALE

-896 SAEKANKS
+896 SAEKANES

-1057 LAVAVT
+1057 LAVAVA

-1125 AKIDSLEAEVGDL
+1125 AKIESLEAEVGDL

-1262 AAARAEAEVS
+1262 AAARAEAEAT
-1272 SSAAAQ
+1272 SSAALS

-1469 RKGSSSKA
+1469 RKVTSKA

-1535 GQSKTQI
+1535 VQSKTHV
-1542 PGKSEGRLVVEY
+1542 PGKSSEGRLVVEY

-1609 ESAVAVSRSRG
+1609 ESAVAASRSRA

-1731 RGVGSASASV
+1731 RGVGSPSASV

>member
-1 MFSRTPKK
+1 M
-9 TVRSSGSGVHSS
+9 
-21 PAFSPGVLLPRG
+21 
-33 SIVLRPCL
+33 
-41 QFVHPIQQSQEPS
+41 
-54 DDASTKDLQRK
+54 
-65 LQQRQDELDM
+65 
-75 LQIANET
+75 
-82 LQAQCKVSAVRVKP
+82 
-96 SATTSRAGYPTTG
+96 
-109 FEVPSRSHRPA
+109 PSRSHRPA

-295 EALEAEAAEARAAL
+295 EALEAEAAAARAAL

-382 AKKKDT
+382 AKKDT

-549 EIARL
+549 EIERL

-605 EASTALTDEKDRLTQ
+605 EASTALTDEKDRLTR

-640 SSQPEPAGAVAALER
+640 SSQPGPAGAVAALER

-678 RSEAKDEKVS
+678 RSEAKDEKAA

-871 AQLAEIHTKVAALE
+871 AQLTEIHTKVAALE

-1057 LAVAVT
+1057 LAVAVA

-1125 AKIDSLEAEVGDL
+1125 AKIDSLEAELGDL

-1210 ADKTDAETER
+1210 ADKADAETER

-1233 NRALSARVAHL
+1233 NRALSARVANL

-1262 AAARAEAEVS
+1262 AAARTEAEVS
-1272 SSAAAQ
+1272 SSAALS

-1469 RKGSSSKA
+1469 RKVTSKA

-1535 GQSKTQI
+1535 VQSKTQI
-1542 PGKSEGRLVVEY
+1542 PGKSSEGRLVVEY

-1609 ESAVAVSRSRG
+1609 ESAVAASRSRG

-1731 RGVGSASASV
+1731 RGVGSASDSV

>member
-1 MFSRTPKK
+1 
-9 TVRSSGSGVHSS
+9 
-21 PAFSPGVLLPRG
+21 
-33 SIVLRPCL
+33 
-41 QFVHPIQQSQEPS
+41 
-54 DDASTKDLQRK
+54 
-65 LQQRQDELDM
+65 
-75 LQIANET
+75 
-82 LQAQCKVSAVRVKP
+82 
-96 SATTSRAGYPTTG
+96 
-109 FEVPSRSHRPA
+109 
-120 HTVADLSPITERT
+120 
-133 QAAVERE
+133 
-140 EEIKEAMNDALG
+140 
-152 ASTRRITDLEGE
+152 
-164 LEHAKAIAAVADK
+164 
-177 SPSSQGAPD
+177 
-186 GTDAAELEK
+186 
-195 LRKKLKVSA
+195 
-204 GLVKKLRDNE
+204 
-214 TGLKDEL
+214 
-221 ATAQKRIAEGVKD
+221 
-234 RDAEDRAVATQKN
+234 
-247 LLRKTEA
+247 
-254 DLVALRAELKAKD
+254 
-267 AELTAREEANAETA
+267 
-281 KTQAAKAEALHERV
+281 
-295 EALEAEAAEARAAL
+295 
-309 ERKEAESGA
+309 
-318 MTAAAFDSANA
+318 
-329 QANKS
+329 
-334 EELQHELEATRAE
+334 
-347 MAAANEQA
+347 
-355 ERLRADANAKIER
+355 
-368 AEAAYR
+368 
-374 EMEKELAA
+374 
-382 AKKKDT
+382 
-388 KKTDPSLPA
+388 
-397 SIQANIKELQ
+397 
-407 AQLDKKKVQLEVA
+407 
-420 NKLIKTMKENEKA
+420 MKENEKA

-517 GKNNGDDDVEKIRA
+517 GKNGDDDVEKIRA

-605 EASTALTDEKDRLTQ
+605 EASTALTDEKDRLTR

-640 SSQPEPAGAVAALER
+640 SSQPGPAGAVAALER

-871 AQLAEIHTKVAALE
+871 AQLTEIQTKVAALE

-1057 LAVAVT
+1057 LAVAVA

-1262 AAARAEAEVS
+1262 AAARAEAEAT
-1272 SSAAAQ
+1272 SSAALS

-1469 RKGSSSKA
+1469 RKGSSKA

-1535 GQSKTQI
+1535 VQSKTHV

-1609 ESAVAVSRSRG
+1609 ESAVAASRSRA

-1731 RGVGSASASV
+1731 AGRRIRLG
-1741 KGSWGEPGVDRTPFV
+1741 
-1756 PSREKTS
+1756 
-1763 VPAKSPV
+1763 
-1770 DFGYKSRSKV
+1770 FGQ
-1780 RSAMRAEAE
+1780 
-1789 AWERAR
+1789 
-1795 AVSGVGESAA
+1795 GILG
-1805 TRARASW
+1805 
-1812 ARGRDVP
+1812 
-1819 EPFMTPRASLSA
+1819 
-1831 PKTAQRASASI
+1831 
-1842 TRRDFRLIGA
+1842 
-1852 ESPSE
+1852 
-1857 EARRR
+1857 
-1862 ADARVAALRAS
+1862 
-1873 RQSASRDA
+1873 
-1881 GPNSPTNRKPKD
+1881 
-1893 SFQNSSSRV
+1893 
-1902 TRAITPRRG
+1902 
-1911 AGDVT
+1911 
-1916 TPGAGVL
+1916 
-1923 RSKLEAAEA
+1923 
-1932 RLASAVADREA
+1932 
-1943 RLAEAEALRR
+1943 
-1953 RAWASSVTGSRGRDE
+1953 
-1968 IEALARTVIAKSEK
+1968 
-1982 VLREDD
+1982 

>member
-1 MFSRTPKK
+1 M
-9 TVRSSGSGVHSS
+9 
-21 PAFSPGVLLPRG
+21 
-33 SIVLRPCL
+33 
-41 QFVHPIQQSQEPS
+41 
-54 DDASTKDLQRK
+54 
-65 LQQRQDELDM
+65 
-75 LQIANET
+75 
-82 LQAQCKVSAVRVKP
+82 
-96 SATTSRAGYPTTG
+96 
-109 FEVPSRSHRPA
+109 PSRSHRPA

-267 AELTAREEANAETA
+267 AELIAREEANAETA
-281 KTQAAKAEALHERV
+281 KTQAAKAEALHTRV
-295 EALEAEAAEARAAL
+295 EALEAEAAAARAAL

-382 AKKKDT
+382 AKEKKDT

-537 QKAETAYTQKEE
+537 QKAETAYTRKEE
-549 EIARL
+549 EIERL

-640 SSQPEPAGAVAALER
+640 SSQPGPAGAVAALER

-1057 LAVAVT
+1057 LAVAVA

-1262 AAARAEAEVS
+1262 AAARAEAEAS
-1272 SSAAAQ
+1272 SSAALS

-1369 QVEQIAGEKETIL
+1369 QVEQIAGEKEMIL
-1382 AKLNSSER
+1382 AKLKSSER
-1390 STQERTEE
+1390 LTQERTEE

-1469 RKGSSSKA
+1469 RKGASKA

-1535 GQSKTQI
+1535 VPSKTHV

-1554 RSTYFGEG
+1554 RSIYFGEG

-1609 ESAVAVSRSRG
+1609 ESAVAASRSRG

-1756 PSREKTS
+1756 PSREKAS

>member
-1 MFSRTPKK
+1 M
-9 TVRSSGSGVHSS
+9 
-21 PAFSPGVLLPRG
+21 
-33 SIVLRPCL
+33 
-41 QFVHPIQQSQEPS
+41 
-54 DDASTKDLQRK
+54 
-65 LQQRQDELDM
+65 
-75 LQIANET
+75 
-82 LQAQCKVSAVRVKP
+82 
-96 SATTSRAGYPTTG
+96 
-109 FEVPSRSHRPA
+109 PSRSHRPA

-267 AELTAREEANAETA
+267 AELSAREEANAETA
-281 KTQAAKAEALHERV
+281 KTQAAKAEALHTRV

-382 AKKKDT
+382 AKEKKDT

-537 QKAETAYTQKEE
+537 QKAETAYTRKEE
-549 EIARL
+549 EIERL

-640 SSQPEPAGAVAALER
+640 SSQPGPAGAVAALER

-1049 EIAKLRAE
+1049 EIAKLRAD
-1057 LAVAVT
+1057 LAVAVA

-1125 AKIDSLEAEVGDL
+1125 AKIDSLEAEVNDL

-1151 LRATIARLE
+1151 LRAMIARLE

-1272 SSAAAQ
+1272 SSAALS

-1341 VTLRLREKT
+1341 VALRLREKT

-1390 STQERTEE
+1390 LTQERTEE

-1407 VATDEVA
+1407 AATDEVA

-1469 RKGSSSKA
+1469 RKVTSKA

-1535 GQSKTQI
+1535 VQSKTQI

-1609 ESAVAVSRSRG
+1609 ESAVAASRSRG
-1620 IALEGKVRAL
+1620 IALEDKVRAL

-1731 RGVGSASASV
+1731 RGVGSASDSV

>member
-1 MFSRTPKK
+1 M
-9 TVRSSGSGVHSS
+9 
-21 PAFSPGVLLPRG
+21 
-33 SIVLRPCL
+33 
-41 QFVHPIQQSQEPS
+41 
-54 DDASTKDLQRK
+54 
-65 LQQRQDELDM
+65 
-75 LQIANET
+75 
-82 LQAQCKVSAVRVKP
+82 
-96 SATTSRAGYPTTG
+96 
-109 FEVPSRSHRPA
+109 PSRSHRPA

-267 AELTAREEANAETA
+267 AELSAREEANAETA

-382 AKKKDT
+382 EKKKDT

-537 QKAETAYTQKEE
+537 QKAETAYTRKEE
-549 EIARL
+549 EIERL

-640 SSQPEPAGAVAALER
+640 SSQPGPAGAVAALER

-1057 LAVAVT
+1057 LAVAVA

-1125 AKIDSLEAEVGDL
+1125 AKIESLEAEVGDL

-1262 AAARAEAEVS
+1262 AAARAEAEAT
-1272 SSAAAQ
+1272 SSAALS

-1314 ERHMGSAQRAASE
+1314 ERHMRSAQRAASE

-1535 GQSKTQI
+1535 VQSKTHV

-1580 FLTESMWIEA
+1580 SLTESMWIEA

-1609 ESAVAVSRSRG
+1609 ESAVAASRSRA

-1812 ARGRDVP
+1812 ARGREVP

-1831 PKTAQRASASI
+1831 PKTAQRASVSAGV

>member
-1 MFSRTPKK
+1 
-9 TVRSSGSGVHSS
+9 
-21 PAFSPGVLLPRG
+21 
-33 SIVLRPCL
+33 
-41 QFVHPIQQSQEPS
+41 
-54 DDASTKDLQRK
+54 
-65 LQQRQDELDM
+65 M

-267 AELTAREEANAETA
+267 AELSARETANAETA
-281 KTQAAKAEALHERV
+281 KTQAAKAEALHTRV
-295 EALEAEAAEARAAL
+295 EALEAEAAAARAAL

-382 AKKKDT
+382 AKKDT

-446 DVEKIRADANQKI
+446 DGDVEKIRADANQKI

-517 GKNNGDDDVEKIRA
+517 GKNNGDDEVEKIRA

-549 EIARL
+549 EIERL

-560 KIEKAQA
+560 KIKKAQA

-605 EASTALTDEKDRLTQ
+605 EVSTALTDEKDRLTR

-640 SSQPEPAGAVAALER
+640 SSQPGPAGAVAALER

-661 SSFAREREA
+661 SSFANEREA

-678 RSEAKDEKVS
+678 RSEAKDEKVA

-871 AQLAEIHTKVAALE
+871 AQLAELQTKVAALE

-967 ELEHTAEEAAVAAAE
+967 ELEHTAEDAAVAAAE

-1057 LAVAVT
+1057 LAVAVA

-1083 TALADVKAEQDSAA
+1083 TALEDVKAEQDSAA

-1114 ASLEKELAGKR
+1114 DSLEKELAGKR
-1125 AKIDSLEAEVGDL
+1125 AKIESLEAEVGDL

-1210 ADKTDAETER
+1210 TDKADAETER
-1220 ESLREGINKTTRE
+1220 ESLREGINKATRE

-1272 SSAAAQ
+1272 SSAALS

-1390 STQERTEE
+1390 LTQERTEE

-1407 VATDEVA
+1407 AATDEVA

-1469 RKGSSSKA
+1469 RKGASKA

-1535 GQSKTQI
+1535 VQSKTQI

-1609 ESAVAVSRSRG
+1609 ESAVAASRSRG

-1731 RGVGSASASV
+1731 GASDPPRLRSRDPGVNPVSIEPRSCPAARRLRCPRRAPWTLGTSPGARFGRRCEPRLRRGSARA
-1741 KGSWGEPGVDRTPFV
+1741 
-1756 PSREKTS
+1756 PSR
-1763 VPAKSPV
+1763 A
-1770 DFGYKSRSKV
+1770 
-1780 RSAMRAEAE
+1780 
-1789 AWERAR
+1789 
-1795 AVSGVGESAA
+1795 
-1805 TRARASW
+1805 
-1812 ARGRDVP
+1812 
-1819 EPFMTPRASLSA
+1819 L
-1831 PKTAQRASASI
+1831 
-1842 TRRDFRLIGA
+1842 
-1852 ESPSE
+1852 ESP
-1857 EARRR
+1857 RRR
-1862 ADARVAALRAS
+1862 ARVH
-1873 RQSASRDA
+1873 
-1881 GPNSPTNRKPKD
+1881 
-1893 SFQNSSSRV
+1893 
-1902 TRAITPRRG
+1902 
-1911 AGDVT
+1911 
-1916 TPGAGVL
+1916 
-1923 RSKLEAAEA
+1923 
-1932 RLASAVADREA
+1932 
-1943 RLAEAEALRR
+1943 
-1953 RAWASSVTGSRGRDE
+1953 RGRVD
-1968 IEALARTVIAKSEK
+1968 ATYPSRS
-1982 VLREDD
+1982 

>member
-33 SIVLRPCL
+33 SIVLPL
-41 QFVHPIQQSQEPS
+41 FTIPSSHPTQEPS

-295 EALEAEAAEARAAL
+295 EALEAEAANARAAL

-382 AKKKDT
+382 AKKDT

-433 LEAKLSESPPGDA
+433 LEAKLSESPPGDADA

-549 EIARL
+549 EIERL

-605 EASTALTDEKDRLTQ
+605 EASTALTDEKDRLTR

-640 SSQPEPAGAVAALER
+640 SSQPGPAGAVAALER

-661 SSFAREREA
+661 SSFANEREA

-678 RSEAKDEKVS
+678 RSEAKDEKVA

-813 VADVAGDKDQV
+813 VADVAGDNDQV

-871 AQLAEIHTKVAALE
+871 AQLTELHTKVAALE

-967 ELEHTAEEAAVAAAE
+967 ELEHTAEDAAVAAAE

-1035 LTELAAS
+1035 LTDLAAS

-1114 ASLEKELAGKR
+1114 DVLEKELAGKR
-1125 AKIDSLEAEVGDL
+1125 AKIDSLEAELGDL

-1195 DAMQERLQKQVTRAE
+1195 DAMQERLQKHVTRAE
-1210 ADKTDAETER
+1210 VDKADAETER
-1220 ESLREGINKTTRE
+1220 ESLREGINKATRE

-1272 SSAAAQ
+1272 SSAALS

-1390 STQERTEE
+1390 LTQERTEE

-1407 VATDEVA
+1407 AATDEVA

-1469 RKGSSSKA
+1469 RKVTSKA

-1535 GQSKTQI
+1535 VQSKTQI

-1609 ESAVAVSRSRG
+1609 ESAVAASRSRG

-1731 RGVGSASASV
+1731 RGVGSASDSV

>member
-1 MFSRTPKK
+1 M
-9 TVRSSGSGVHSS
+9 
-21 PAFSPGVLLPRG
+21 
-33 SIVLRPCL
+33 
-41 QFVHPIQQSQEPS
+41 
-54 DDASTKDLQRK
+54 
-65 LQQRQDELDM
+65 
-75 LQIANET
+75 
-82 LQAQCKVSAVRVKP
+82 
-96 SATTSRAGYPTTG
+96 
-109 FEVPSRSHRPA
+109 PSRSHRPA

-267 AELTAREEANAETA
+267 AELSAREEANAETA

-295 EALEAEAAEARAAL
+295 EALEAEAAAARAAL

-382 AKKKDT
+382 AKKDT

-397 SIQANIKELQ
+397 SIQATIKELQ

-537 QKAETAYTQKEE
+537 QKAETAYTRKEE
-549 EIARL
+549 EIERL

-640 SSQPEPAGAVAALER
+640 SSQPGPAGAVAALER

-1057 LAVAVT
+1057 LAVAVA

-1262 AAARAEAEVS
+1262 AAARAEAEAT
-1272 SSAAAQ
+1272 SSAALS
-1278 ASSARAAAELR
+1278 ASSARAAAELC

-1295 QLRGARGDV
+1295 KLRGARGDV

-1407 VATDEVA
+1407 VATDEVS

-1469 RKGSSSKA
+1469 RKGASKA

-1535 GQSKTQI
+1535 VPSKTHV

-1554 RSTYFGEG
+1554 RSIYFGEG

-1609 ESAVAVSRSRG
+1609 ESAVAASRSRG

-1756 PSREKTS
+1756 PSREKAS